1 MGPVESRRVVY
12 IKEQGDFDP
21 LNGGKKSI
29 NTLEWQFKILKYILP
44 CNLIQS
50 GS

>member
-21 LNGGKKSI
+21 LNGKKSI
-29 NTLEWQFKILKYILP
+29 NTLAWQFKILKYILP

-50 GS
+50 DS